1 MNNIQLM
8 NNFDLDANR
17 DHPLWRYIDFPR
29 LISLLHTR
37 ELAFI
42 RPDFL
47 GDPWEGL
54 PSIPA
59 TEAALKKNINEEWPQ
74 SLDCSEATETLLLF
88 RNSCRTT
95 LNQYAVS
102 CWYMQKDESAA
113 MWDKYADSGLVIQS
127 SVGKLLDSL
136 QSVERQIMVGRVK
149 YRSPESAEWVSAA
162 PESLFQKR
170 KSYCHEEE
178 FRLVVAL
185 SPVEIKAMKD
195 YGDTNGQF
203 WGLVKSSSDGNMKL
217 CSGNMYLTLPGV
229 RILKSGIP
237 IPVNLESLVDTI
249 YTSPALQDW
258 ALDLVRELLKK
269 FQLDKHVTQSQCGLI
284 HPFVTPMLGLARLEK
299 KTIPA

>member
-59 TEAALKKNINEEWPQ
+59 TEAALKKNIKEDLPQ
-74 SLDCSEATETLLLF
+74 SLDCSQATEDLIQF

-136 QSVERQIMVGRVK
+136 QSVERQIMVGRVA
-149 YRSPESAEWVSAA
+149 YRSPESAEWVSDA
-162 PESLFQKR
+162 PQSLFQKR

-178 FRLVVAL
+178 FRLVVSL
-185 SPVEIKAMKD
+185 SPGEIKAMAD
-195 YGDTNGQF
+195 YEDTNGQF
-203 WGLVKSSSDGNMKL
+203 WGLVEGSSGTLNLCPGNIHR
-217 CSGNMYLTLPGV
+217 TLLGV

-269 FQLDKHVTQSQCGLI
+269 FQLDKHVTRSQCGLI
-284 HPFVTPMLGLARLEK
+284 HPFVTPMLVVAGLEK
-299 KTIPA
+299 KTKPA

>member
-1 MNNIQLM
+1 M

-17 DHPLWRYIDFPR
+17 DHSLWRYIDFPR

-37 ELAFI
+37 KLAFI

-59 TEAALKKNINEEWPQ
+59 AEAAIKKNINEEDLPQ
-74 SLDCSEATETLLLF
+74 SLDCSQAIEDLLRF
-88 RNSCRTT
+88 RNSCRTK

-102 CWYMQKDESAA
+102 CWYMQTDESAA

-136 QSVERQIMVGRVK
+136 QSVERQIMVGRVA
-149 YRSPESAEWVSAA
+149 YRSPESAKWVSAA

-170 KSYCHEEE
+170 KSYRHEEE
-178 FRLVVAL
+178 FRLVVPL
-185 SPVEIKAMKD
+185 SPGEIKAMKD
-195 YGDTNGQF
+195 YEDTNGQF
-203 WGLVKSSSDGNMKL
+203 WGLVKGGSSGTLNL
-217 CSGNMYLTLPGV
+217 CSGNIHRSLPGV

-284 HPFVTPMLGLARLEK
+284 HPVVTPMLCWLG
-299 KTIPA
+299 PC